1 MKNSIKNLIVG
12 TLLIASTTALKAD
25 HREAEDVAYRMAT
38 TYVAKGFSMAPTD
51 NSGVLGGGQ
60 AIRFLIPVT
69 KGLDYVFLAGAD
81 QSANDVDVYVYD
93 EVGNLILD
101 DRRSTRLAGADQ
113 SALDVDVYVYD
124 EVGNLILDDRRSTRL
139 AGIQFRAAYN
149 GTAMVYLNMA
159 RANGLAS
166 YYVLVG
172 RRGAAKGG
180 TTSTTL
186 TGGSQN
192 PIVETAVS
200 AN

>member
-1 MKNSIKNLIVG
+1 MKTSIKSIITAAVVLA
-12 TLLIASTTALKAD
+12 TSTSILKAD
-25 HREAEDVAYRMAT
+25 PREAEDVAYRMAT
-38 TYVAKGFSMAPTD
+38 SYVAKGFSMAPTD

-69 KGLDYVFLAGAD
+69 KGLDYVF
-81 QSANDVDVYVYD
+81 
-93 EVGNLILD
+93 
-101 DRRSTRLAGADQ
+101 LAGADQ

-180 TTSTTL
+180 VSSTL
-186 TGGSQN
+186 SGTGNASQN
-192 PIVETAVS
+192 PIVETAVVS
-200 AN
+200 AR